1 MSRKK
6 GKEEEKKQTPGQK
19 NSIKNN
25 EKNGYVQTNDEREE
39 PTDQSTKEALM

>member
-6 GKEEEKKQTPGQK
+6 GKEEAKQTPGQK